1 MRGVHV
7 RSKDEKSGTIGA
19 FVAPRHIMAAAIA
32 IAVPWHAPAGA
43 QGRTDE
49 NAITQAEDAFGFS
62 LGRET
67 LGIYTAGNV
76 RGFSPTSA
84 GNVRIEGLYF
94 DPAVFGLTDRLLR
107 SSSVRVGLAE
117 QGFPFISPT
126 GVVDLRLRKPDD
138 QAGASS
144 LAATDSRGG
153 ASVELDAV
161 LPLTSRLSL
170 GFGGSAGE
178 TQFADGTDNIY
189 HNEALI
195 VRWRPS
201 PAVEILSFWNS
212 MSDYDDEAGQT
223 YVMAGAALP
232 PREHKGRF
240 SGAPWADIRSESA
253 SAGLLASFAPA
264 RNWLVRAGLF
274 RSVAD
279 YRQAFTFLLL
289 DGDQQGEAQRVVI
302 ADPRIVNRSHSG
314 ELRLSHVVSEGD
326 RLHTLHLSLWGRRRA
341 LQSGGSQILD
351 YGRADI
357 QEPLNVPRPD
367 FRFGPLRH
375 DRVVQWNAG
384 LAYEGRWRGRGE
396 LGVSVSRADYA
407 KRIAAPGA
415 PAVDSSSRPWLYNV
429 IAGANLNR
437 FLVVYAGMAR
447 GLEES
452 GQAPVS
458 AANRGQALPAIIT
471 SQREAG
477 LRVTLAPRLHLIA
490 GIFDLKKPYFN
501 FNAANFYEVAGSVE
515 NRGLELSLSGPIT
528 DRLSVAA
535 GAYLLRPRLTG
546 QSVAAAEDRLPVGL
560 PSRLVQA
567 SLDWRIPW
575 VRGLSLDGRLSNQ
588 GRVPATVDNAVFV
601 PSRTTF
607 SLGGRYRFNASG
619 KDLTLRISV
628 SNVGNVSGWTAVAPG
643 TYYAISGRSA
653 SAYLAV
659 DL

>member
-1 MRGVHV
+1 MPV
-7 RSKDEKSGTIGA
+7 RVEETEATRLLGALSKKA
-19 FVAPRHIMAAAIA
+19 VVAAIA
-32 IAVPWHAPAGA
+32 AALAWHAPAEA

-49 NAITQAEDAFGFS
+49 NPITQAEDAFGFS

-107 SSSVRVGLAE
+107 SSSIRIGLAE

-126 GVVDLRLRKPDD
+126 GVVDLRLRKPGDE
-138 QAGASS
+138 AGASS
-144 LAATDSRGG
+144 LASMDSRGG

-161 LPLTSRLSL
+161 LPLTDRFSL

-189 HNEALI
+189 HNEAVI
-195 VRWRPS
+195 ARWRPS
-201 PAVEILSFWNS
+201 PAVEILSFWNGS
-212 MSDYDDEAGQT
+212 SDYDDEAGPT
-223 YVMAGAALP
+223 YVMANAALP
-232 PREHKGRF
+232 PVEHEGRF
-240 SGAPWADIRSESA
+240 DGAPWGDIRSESA
-253 SAGLLASFAPA
+253 SAGLLASVAPA
-264 RNWLVRAGLF
+264 RSWLVRAGLF

-279 YRQAFTFLLL
+279 YRRGFTFLLL
-289 DGDQQGEAQRVVI
+289 NGDEQGEAQRVLI
-302 ADPRIVNRSHSG
+302 ADPRIVNRSYSG
-314 ELRLSHVVSEGD
+314 ELRLSHVVSEGA
-326 RLHTLHLSLWGRRRA
+326 RLHTFHLSLWGRRRA
-341 LQSGGSQILD
+341 LQSGGSQVFD

-357 QEPLNVPRPD
+357 QEPLNVPRPN
-367 FRFGPLRH
+367 FSFGPLRR

-396 LGVSVSRADYA
+396 LGISVSRADYS
-407 KRIAAPGA
+407 KRIAAPGV
-415 PAVDSSSRPWLYNV
+415 PEVESSARPWLYNL

-477 LRVTLAPRLHLIA
+477 VRITLTRRLHLIA
-490 GIFDLKKPYFN
+490 GIFDLKKPYFA
-501 FNAANFYEVAGSVE
+501 FNPANVYEVAGSVE

-535 GAYLLRPRLTG
+535 GAYFLRPRLTG
-546 QSVAAAEDRLPVGL
+546 DSVAAAEGRLPVGL

-567 SLDWRIPW
+567 SVDWRLPW

-588 GRVPATVDNAVFV
+588 GRVPATVNNDVFV
-601 PSRTTF
+601 PSRILL
-607 SLGGRYRFNASG
+607 SLGGRYRFTASG

-628 SNVGNVSGWTAVAPG
+628 SNVGNVRGWAAVAPG
-643 TYYAISGRSA
+643 TYYPIQGRSA

>member
-1 MRGVHV
+1 
-7 RSKDEKSGTIGA
+7 
-19 FVAPRHIMAAAIA
+19 MAAALA
-32 IAVPWHAPAGA
+32 WHAPAGA

-94 DPAVFGLTDRLLR
+94 DPAVYGLTDRPLR

-126 GVVDLRLRKPDD
+126 GVVDLRLRKPGDE
-138 QAGASS
+138 AAASV
-144 LAATDSRGG
+144 LASTDSRGG
-153 ASVELDAV
+153 ASVEMDAV
-161 LPLTSRLSL
+161 LPLSSRLSL
-170 GFGGSAGE
+170 GFGAAAGE
-178 TQFADGTDNIY
+178 TQFADGTDNVY
-189 HNEALI
+189 RNEGVIA
-195 VRWRPS
+195 RWRPS
-201 PAVEILSFWNS
+201 TAVDILAFWNGS
-212 MSDYDDEAGQT
+212 SDYDDEAGPT
-223 YVMAGAALP
+223 YVMAAPMLP
-232 PREHKGRF
+232 PVEHRGRF
-240 SGAPWADIRSESA
+240 DGAPWADIRSESA
-253 SAGLLASFAPA
+253 SAGLSTSVALSPS
-264 RNWLVRAGLF
+264 WLVRAGLF

-279 YRQAFTFLLL
+279 YRGSFTFLLL
-289 DGDQQGEAQRVVI
+289 NEDPSGQAQRVII
-302 ADPRIVNRSHSG
+302 ADPRFVNRSHSG
-314 ELRLSHVVSEGD
+314 ELRLSHVVSEGN

-341 LQSGGSQILD
+341 LQSGGSQVFD

-357 QEPLNVPRPD
+357 QAPLNVPRPD
-367 FRFGPLRH
+367 FRFGPLRR
-375 DRVVQWNAG
+375 DRVTQWNAG

-396 LGVSVSRADYA
+396 LGVSLSRADYA

-415 PAVDSSSRPWLYNV
+415 APVESRSRPWLYNF
-429 IAGANLNR
+429 IAGANINA
-437 FLVVYAGMAR
+437 FLAVYAGMAR

-477 LRVTLAPRLHLIA
+477 VRLTLTPRLHLIA
-490 GIFDLKKPYFN
+490 GLFDLKKPYFN
-501 FNAANFYEVAGSVE
+501 FDAANVYDVAGSVE

-535 GAYLLRPRLTG
+535 GAYFLRPRLTG
-546 QSVAAAEDRLPVGL
+546 QSLAAAEGRLPVGL

-567 SLDWRIPW
+567 SLDWRLPW
-575 VRGLSLDGRLSNQ
+575 LRGLSLDGRITNQ
-588 GRVPATVDNAVFV
+588 GRVPATVDNDVFV

-607 SLGGRYRFNASG
+607 ALGGRYRFSASG
-619 KDLTLRISV
+619 KDMTLRISV
-628 SNVGNVSGWTAVAPG
+628 SNVGNVHGWTAVAPG
-643 TYYAISGRSA
+643 TYYPIQGRYA
-653 SAYLAV
+653 SAYLAL

>member
-1 MRGVHV
+1 LAV
-7 RSKDEKSGTIGA
+7 
-19 FVAPRHIMAAAIA
+19 AAATA
-32 IAVPWHAPAGA
+32 LSWHAPACA

-117 QGFPFISPT
+117 QGYPFISPT
-126 GVVDLRLRKPDD
+126 GVVDLRLRKPGDR
-138 QAGASS
+138 ASAS
-144 LAATDSRGG
+144 ALASMDGRGS

-161 LPLTSRLSL
+161 LPLTGQFSL

-189 HNEALI
+189 RNEGLI
-195 VRWRPS
+195 ARWRPS
-201 PAVEILSFWNS
+201 PSVEILSFWNGT
-212 MSDYDDEAGQT
+212 SDYDDEAGQT
-223 YVMAGAALP
+223 YVMTGAALP
-232 PREHKGRF
+232 PREHEGRF
-240 SGAPWADIRSESA
+240 DGAAWADIRSESA
-253 SAGLLASFAPA
+253 SAGLSTSVALS
-264 RNWLVRAGLF
+264 RSWLVRAGLF

-279 YRQAFTFLLL
+279 YRGGFTFLLL
-289 DGDQQGEAQRVVI
+289 DVDQAGEAQRIVF
-302 ADPRIVNRSHSG
+302 ADPRIVNRSYSG

-341 LQSGGSQILD
+341 LQSGGSQIFD

-357 QEPLNVPRPD
+357 QLPLDVPEPD
-367 FRFGPLRH
+367 FHFGPLRR
-375 DRVVQWNAG
+375 DRVTQWNLG

-407 KRIAAPGA
+407 KRIAAPSAA
-415 PAVDSSSRPWLYNV
+415 PVESRSQPWLYNL
-429 IAGANLNR
+429 ILGANLTN
-437 FLVVYAGMAR
+437 FLIVYAGMAR

-477 LRVTLAPRLHLIA
+477 VRLTLTRRLHLIA
-490 GIFDLKKPYFN
+490 GLFDLKKPYFN
-501 FNAANFYEVAGSVE
+501 FDAANVYDVAGSVE
-515 NRGLELSLSGPIT
+515 NRGLELSLSGAIG

-535 GAYLLRPRLTG
+535 GAYFLRPRLTG
-546 QSVAAAEDRLPVGL
+546 QGLAAAEGRLPVGL
-560 PSRLVQA
+560 PSRLIQA
-567 SLDWRIPW
+567 SLDWRLPW
-575 VRGLSLDGRLSNQ
+575 MRGLSLDGRVSNQ
-588 GRVPATVDNAVFV
+588 GRVPATVDNDVFV
-601 PSRTTF
+601 PARTIV
-607 SLGGRYRFNASG
+607 SIGGRYRFSASG
-619 KDLTLRISV
+619 KDMTLRISV
-628 SNVGNVSGWTAVAPG
+628 SNVGDVHGWTTVAPG
-643 TYYAISGRSA
+643 TYYAIQGRSA

>member
-1 MRGVHV
+1 V
-7 RSKDEKSGTIGA
+7 RERAEQARPIKPSCVPWGGL
-19 FVAPRHIMAAAIA
+19 AAAIA
-32 IAVPWHAPAGA
+32 VASAWDAPAGA

-67 LGIYTAGNV
+67 LGIYNAGNV

-107 SSSVRVGLAE
+107 SSSIRIGLAE
-117 QGFPFISPT
+117 QGYPFISPT
-126 GVVDLRLRKPDD
+126 GVVDLRLRKPGDR
-138 QAGASS
+138 AGASS
-144 LAATDSRGG
+144 LASLDSRGTAG
-153 ASVELDAV
+153 VELDAA
-161 LPLTSRLSL
+161 LPLTGHLSL
-170 GFGGSAGE
+170 GLGGSSGE
-178 TQFADGTDNIY
+178 TQFADGTDNVY
-189 HNEALI
+189 HNEAVIL
-195 VRWRPS
+195 RWRPAPS
-201 PAVEILSFWNS
+201 VEILSFWNGL
-212 MSDYDDEAGQT
+212 SDYDDEAGPT

-232 PREHKGRF
+232 PREHRGRF
-240 SGAPWADIRSESA
+240 SGAPWADIRSDSA
-253 SAGLLASFAPA
+253 SAGLLTSVAPA

-274 RSVAD
+274 RSVSD
-279 YRQAFTFLLL
+279 NRRSFTFLLL
-289 DGDQQGEAQRVVI
+289 NEDRQGEAQRVII
-302 ADPRIVNRSHSG
+302 ADPRIVNRSYSG
-314 ELRLSHVVSEGD
+314 ELRISHVISEGE

-341 LQSGGSQILD
+341 LQSGGSQIFD

-357 QEPLNVPRPD
+357 QEPLNVPAPD
-367 FRFGPLRH
+367 FRFGALRH
-375 DRVVQWNAG
+375 DRVTQWNAG

-396 LGVSVSRADYA
+396 LGASVSRADYA
-407 KRIAAPGA
+407 KRIAAPAA
-415 PAVDSSSRPWLYNV
+415 PAVESSSRPWLYNL

-437 FLVVYAGMAR
+437 NLVVYAGMAR

-458 AANRGQALPAIIT
+458 SANRGQALPAIIT

-477 LRVTLAPRLHLIA
+477 LRITLQRLHLIA
-490 GIFDLKKPYFN
+490 GLFELRKPYFN

-515 NRGLELSLSGPIT
+515 NRGLEFSLSGPIT

-535 GAYLLRPRLTG
+535 GAYFLRPRLTG
-546 QSVAAAEDRLPVGL
+546 QSAAAAAGRLPVGL

-567 SLDWRIPW
+567 SLDWRLPW

-588 GRVPATVDNAVFV
+588 GRVPATVDNDVFV
-601 PSRTTF
+601 PSRTIF

-628 SNVGNVSGWTAVAPG
+628 SNVGDVRGWTAVAPG
-643 TYYAISGRSA
+643 TYYPIPGRSA